1 MRKKTDFMNRYIKE
15 VRDRKKSISRSS
27 SGHENKVVIIQKET
41 PLGII
46 AGLLGGLIRGIALSI
61 LMILSAVGIIALM
74 LETTRTILI
83 SYFTELIRMILA
95 IL

>member
-1 MRKKTDFMNRYIKE
+1 MDRYIKE

-27 SGHENKVVIIQKET
+27 SGHENKVVIVQKET

-61 LMILSAVGIIALM
+61 LMILSAIGIIALM

>member
-1 MRKKTDFMNRYIKE
+1 MRKKTDFMDRYIKE

-27 SGHENKVVIIQKET
+27 SDHENKEVIIQKET
-41 PLGII
+41 PLSII
-46 AGLLGGLIRGIALSI
+46 AGLMGGLIRGIALSI
-61 LMILSAVGIIALM
+61 LMILAAVGIIALM

>member
-1 MRKKTDFMNRYIKE
+1 MRKKTDFMDRYIRE
-15 VRDRKKSISRSS
+15 VRDRKKSISRRT
-27 SGHENKVVIIQKET
+27 SGNEDKVVIIQKET

-46 AGLLGGLIRGIALSI
+46 TGVLGGMIRAIAMSI
-61 LMILSAVGIIALM
+61 LMILSAIGIISLM